1 MRVVVHLG
9 EPFWRR
15 VGQREVELDLANGAT
30 VADAFVALAQA
41 HPTLRTDLGDD
52 ELQPATFMNDAEALP
67 EAPLAPGARLYI
79 VWPLSGG

>member
-15 VGQREVELDLANGAT
+15 AGQREIELDLADGAT
-30 VADAFVALAQA
+30 VADAFIALAQA
-41 HPTLRTDLGDD
+41 HPALRTDLGDG
-52 ELQPATFMNDAEALP
+52 ELQPAAFMNDAVALP
-67 EAPLAPGARLYI
+67 EAPLAPDATLYI